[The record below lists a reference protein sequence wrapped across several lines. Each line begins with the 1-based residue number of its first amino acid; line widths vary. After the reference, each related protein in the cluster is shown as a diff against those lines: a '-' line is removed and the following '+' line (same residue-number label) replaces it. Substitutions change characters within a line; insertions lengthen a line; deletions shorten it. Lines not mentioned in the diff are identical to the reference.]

1 MELYTKIK
9 ELKSLIEKKKEI
21 VDEILKLKA
30 PILIDLSHIEV
41 IYSIFL
47 DLLKQ
52 KGYSRTNV
60 YHRNK
65 FIFAVLYFYSPITLA
80 GGPTEKGVR
89 DEIARVL
96 GGKSSSTISGNIQE
110 LGFLYAYYDNFRED
124 VEYICSETVKRVEV
138 E

>member
-9 ELKSLIEKKKEI
+9 ELKTLIDKKQEI
-21 VDEILKLKA
+21 TEEIQKLKT
-30 PILIDLSHIEV
+30 PILTDLNYIEV

-47 DLLKQ
+47 ELLKR

-80 GGPTEKGVR
+80 GGATERGVR
-89 DEIARVL
+89 DKIANVL
-96 GGKSSSTISGNIQE
+96 RLKSPSIISDNIGE
-110 LGFLYAYYDNFRED
+110 VGFTYFYYDDFRDD
-124 VEYICSETVKRVEV
+124 VDFICSEALKP
-138 E
+138 